1 MKFSPLRFRRDTPP
15 VLLPRS
21 DRRAAPL
28 VLNLSPCRAGKP
40 FSFCRRL
47 YAFDLLQEY
56 GLPPERGFSAPCSF
70 QERKKTRSICR
81 VCRLVPEYLLIT
93 FHHVI
98 VCTDHKS
105 KLCAVGGNKKKAQH
119 SGPVVTDNHHLS
131 PELRAELV
139 SLARNTM
146 ATMHRSVPAW
156 YEKVGPSL
164 EAILKIDIAAGTTLL
179 IIMLVFA
186 PMEGLLLKLIAIAL
200 LGAMSSAGIWVLSVA
215 LRETGPQVC

>member
-1 MKFSPLRFRRDTPP
+1 LVAKVADAVARRYE
-15 VLLPRS
+15 S
-21 DRRAAPL
+21 
-28 VLNLSPCRAGKP
+28 
-40 FSFCRRL
+40 
-47 YAFDLLQEY
+47 
-56 GLPPERGFSAPCSF
+56 
-70 QERKKTRSICR
+70 
-81 VCRLVPEYLLIT
+81 
-93 FHHVI
+93 
-98 VCTDHKS
+98 
-105 KLCAVGGNKKKAQH
+105 
-119 SGPVVTDNHHLS
+119 VVTDNHHLS